1 MNLKEQVVIVTGAG
15 RGLGT
20 DIAKAFARE
29 GARVA
34 INYRNSKDEAEKL
47 ALSMGDMARPFQAD
61 VRDAQA
67 VENMVSEVT
76 KTLGGWYRVELGP
89 IKSFREG
96 EALRRRLE
104 KQGIVGSF
112 IRQITMA

>member
-1 MNLKEQVVIVTGAG
+1 MLIDKFSHLQKDQMNLKEQVVIVTGAG

-34 INYRNSKDEAEKL
+34 INYRNSKDAAEEL
-47 ALSMGDMARPFQAD
+47 ALNLGDMARPFQAD
-61 VRDAQA
+61 VRDAKA

-76 KTLGGWYRVELGP
+76 KTLGAPTTIVHN
-89 IKSFREG
+89 
-96 EALRRRLE
+96 ALAD
-104 KQGIVGSF
+104 F
-112 IRQITMA
+112 TFYD